1 MDRRSAP
8 PTTPRLNLGTLLLCL
23 LGGLACF
30 MAYLQPTP
38 LRAGNLIDKDPGG
51 YEGIPWGSSLSQ
63 RDSFTVVDDA
73 GEIIGYDR
81 KEDSLRLGQAP
92 VDYVR
97 YVAVGGKFARV
108 TVRYHGK
115 ETHDLVMAYL
125 QSQYGQLDRTPGQM
139 VRGLNQQYNWRGT
152 DTEINVT
159 YEAQGDRGYVF
170 FDSRVLS
177 PRFNDNIADNAY

>member
-1 MDRRSAP
+1 
-8 PTTPRLNLGTLLLCL
+8 
-23 LGGLACF
+23 

-97 YVAVGGKFARV
+97 YVAVGGKL
-108 TVRYHGK
+108 K
-115 ETHDLVMAYL
+115 PEPK
-125 QSQYGQLDRTPGQM
+125 S
-139 VRGLNQQYNWRGT
+139 
-152 DTEINVT
+152 
-159 YEAQGDRGYVF
+159 
-170 FDSRVLS
+170 
-177 PRFNDNIADNAY
+177 